1 MYKKIRV
8 KQGDCPEAFFKI
20 GDYVFEKVDEQCK
33 STEVYKY
40 QFQIEMSI
48 KSEIDVR
55 LWIEDIIPIVKF
67 LTTAPEELRKYIQLF
82 EENTNPNEEC
92 LFHDFR
98 TKFIDFA
105 VIKYE
110 VNKEMR
116 EDIFLC
122 GYSMDEKY
130 VYIVVKT
137 FSLITLSEVYT
148 GIVENCR
155 VQDLKLILDEDI
167 RWIRLNSYKVKD
179 DIQILSAQD
188 KEFLKK
194 TLVKTNFDI
203 FYKIFRQID
212 AEGFLSKK
220 LYDEYMYR
228 DGKQLKQVSKFF
240 SPYWKLSSNLPEK
253 AKNILYLHDEV
264 PEDEHIDSYV
274 YAFKPSLMKYY
285 LQNWFEDFTLRMVK
299 DMDWGNYHVMHS
311 MKGCRFNF
319 FNNDDENN
327 VREIDLII
335 EIQRDNNSKIIAVE
349 CKKTL
354 SRKEIRATNKKCKE
368 KVLES
373 GNNIFD
379 AFIHIGCFKGDVE
392 FDVPFNGTREKYKQ
406 GIINAESDSYDA
418 PFYAFTIKSIGDYQ
432 KKILYII
439 DEIFKNW

>member
-1 MYKKIRV
+1 MYRKIRV
-8 KQGDCPEAFFKI
+8 KQGDCSAAFFKI
-20 GDYVFEKVDEQCK
+20 GSYAFEKVDEQCMG
-33 STEVYKY
+33 TEVYKY
-40 QFQIEMSI
+40 QFQIGMSI
-48 KSEIDVR
+48 ESEIDIR

-137 FSLITLSEVYT
+137 FSLITLSKVYT

-264 PEDEHIDSYV
+264 PEDEHI
-274 YAFKPSLMKYY
+274 
-285 LQNWFEDFTLRMVK
+285 
-299 DMDWGNYHVMHS
+299 
-311 MKGCRFNF
+311 
-319 FNNDDENN
+319 
-327 VREIDLII
+327 
-335 EIQRDNNSKIIAVE
+335 
-349 CKKTL
+349 
-354 SRKEIRATNKKCKE
+354 
-368 KVLES
+368 
-373 GNNIFD
+373 
-379 AFIHIGCFKGDVE
+379 
-392 FDVPFNGTREKYKQ
+392 YKRH
-406 GIINAESDSYDA
+406 
-418 PFYAFTIKSIGDYQ
+418 
-432 KKILYII
+432 
-439 DEIFKNW
+439 

>member
-8 KQGDCPEAFFKI
+8 KRGDCPEAFFKI
-20 GDYVFEKVDEQCK
+20 GDYAFEKVDEQCK

-55 LWIEDIIPIVKF
+55 LWIEDIISQVKF
-67 LTTAPEELRKYIQLF
+67 LTIAPEELRKYIQLF
-82 EENTNPNEEC
+82 EENINPNEEC

-98 TKFIDFA
+98 TRFIDFV

-110 VNKEMR
+110 VNKEMK
-116 EDIFLC
+116 EDIFLY

-130 VYIVVKT
+130 VYIVVKA

-148 GIVENCR
+148 CIIKNCLA
-155 VQDLKLILDEDI
+155 QDLKFILDEDI

-179 DIQILSAQD
+179 DMQMPSAQD

-194 TLVKTNFDI
+194 TLVPTNFDT
-203 FYKIFRQID
+203 FYKIFRQVD

-220 LYDEYMYR
+220 LYHEYLYR
-228 DGKQLKQVSKFF
+228 DGKPLKQVSKFF
-240 SPYWKLSSNLPEK
+240 SPYWKLSSSMPEK
-253 AKNILYLHDEV
+253 TKNILYLHDEV

-274 YAFKPSLMKYY
+274 YAFKPGLMKYY
-285 LQNWFEDFTLRMVK
+285 LQNWFEDFTLRVVQ
-299 DMDWGNYHVMHS
+299 DMDWGSYSVVHG

-335 EIQRDNNSKIIAVE
+335 EIQKNNCSKIIAIE

-354 SRKEIRATNKKCKE
+354 SRKEIQMTNKKSKE

-392 FDVPFNGTREKYKQ
+392 FDIPFNGTREKYKQ

-432 KKILYII
+432 KKIFYII
-439 DEIFKNW
+439 EEIFKNW